1 MNKPQFIRSN
11 APHIVEVA
19 EGSHD
24 ARSNFGGERGPDGR
38 WTEIDTGEF
47 VHDKPP
53 SELKTASF
61 DHSGTISG
69 PALQGWDLHAPPS
82 VPASAALG
90 RYVMEPN
97 PGSDQPD
104 SHFSERI
111 TQPDVEVPD
120 ASHAARSNLA
130 RFVTDVRQTEIDAS
144 EFVHDKPPTELK
156 TVSFDR
162 SGTIPGTAPQAW
174 GLHAVPPAVPES
186 AALGAYVM
194 EPNPGS
200 DQPDS
205 HFSERISQP
214 DVEVAEGSPAARG
227 NLARLVTDVRRTKI
241 DASEFVRAE
250 PPPELNPVPF
260 NRSSTLPGSAPQ
272 VLDPLEVS
280 PNPQPNTSAPPA
292 VSASAVLGAQVIKP
306 SNPSGDQA
314 QSHLSARIGELK
326 AANNQVRA
334 ALKRIESEPPNKA

>member
-11 APHIVEVA
+11 APHVVEVA

-38 WTEIDTGEF
+38 WTEIDT
-47 VHDKPP
+47 
-53 SELKTASF
+53 
-61 DHSGTISG
+61 
-69 PALQGWDLHAPPS
+69 
-82 VPASAALG
+82 
-90 RYVMEPN
+90 
-97 PGSDQPD
+97 
-104 SHFSERI
+104 
-111 TQPDVEVPD
+111 
-120 ASHAARSNLA
+120 
-130 RFVTDVRQTEIDAS
+130 S
-144 EFVHDKPPTELK
+144 EFVHDEPPSELK

-162 SGTIPGTAPQAW
+162 SGTISGTAPEGWDLRA
-174 GLHAVPPAVPES
+174 PPAVPAP

-200 DQPDS
+200 DQAES

-214 DVEVAEGSPAARG
+214 NVEVAEGGHAARS
-227 NLARLVTDVRRTKI
+227 NFARLVTDVRRTEI
-241 DASEFVRAE
+241 DASEFVHAE

-260 NRSSTLPGSAPQ
+260 DRSSTLPGSAPQ
-272 VLDPLEVS
+272 VLDLLDVS

-292 VSASAVLGAQVIKP
+292 LPAAAALGAQVKKP

-314 QSHLSARIGELK
+314 QSHLAARIGELK

-334 ALKRIESEPPNKA
+334 ALKRIESAPPKA

>member
-38 WTEIDTGEF
+38 WTEIDTDEF

-61 DHSGTISG
+61 DHSGTIPG
-69 PALQGWDLHAPPS
+69 TDLQGWDLHAPPA
-82 VPASAALG
+82 VPESAALG
-90 RYVMEPN
+90 TYVMEPN
-97 PGSDQPD
+97 PGSDQAE
-104 SHFSERI
+104 SHFSEWI
-111 TQPDVEVPD
+111 SQPDVEVPD

-130 RFVTDVRQTEIDAS
+130 RFVTDVPRTEIDAS
-144 EFVHDKPPTELK
+144 EFVHDKPPSERK
-156 TVSFDR
+156 SVSFDR

-174 GLHAVPPAVPES
+174 GLHAPPEVPAS

-200 DQPDS
+200 DQAES

-227 NLARLVTDVRRTKI
+227 NLVRLVTDVRRTKI
-241 DASEFVRAE
+241 DATEFVRAE
-250 PPPELNPVPF
+250 PPPELNPALF
-260 NRSSTLPGSAPQ
+260 DRSVTLPGSAPQ

-280 PNPQPNTSAPPA
+280 PNPQPNTSAPPELP
-292 VSASAVLGAQVIKP
+292 ASAALGAQVIKP

-334 ALKRIESEPPNKA
+334 ALKRLESEPPNKA